1 MGADDTLDGCIC
13 RVGQNRIYTP
23 YMTVYMVISLPKIL
37 YTHRIYVLLA
47 NPMHMQ
53 VEKNMTVRER
63 QGRERGTMCV
73 TFRVGQNHMCT
84 VYILY
89 FWQEITKYTV
99 HIYSPGQPSYV

>member
-1 MGADDTLDGCIC
+1 MC